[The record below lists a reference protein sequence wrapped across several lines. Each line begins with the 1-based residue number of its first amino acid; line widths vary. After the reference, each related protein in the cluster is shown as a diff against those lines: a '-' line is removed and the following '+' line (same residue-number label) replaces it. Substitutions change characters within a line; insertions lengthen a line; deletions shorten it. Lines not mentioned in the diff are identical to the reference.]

1 MMLALILMTALLLAL
16 MVVLLVLGRAL
27 GRVGESRRLL
37 LPLAVFV
44 PLLVVLVYG
53 LVGSYQGEQQY
64 LDARAALPT
73 LLAQAQQ
80 GDELQPAQYEQLLV
94 GLRARLDEQDD
105 AEGWRLLGRLA
116 WDGEQGDMAFGALQ
130 RAWQLAPNDAQ
141 TQRDYGRILVMTRDA
156 ALQQQGVALLGQLA
170 QQPQELEALS
180 ILAFHH
186 LDRGEREQAVGY
198 WQQLRERLPEG
209 DERRLMIDR
218 TLEQLAAPPAGVT
231 QISIALAPQLL
242 ARIPAN
248 ARLLVFAKAVG
259 GPPMPLA
266 VRQLAVAQWPV
277 SLQLSDADAMMPE
290 LKLSQFDTI
299 EITARLTS
307 SANVSAVAGDL
318 EGVSGPISGAS
329 RDQVVTITIDRQL

>member
-1 MMLALILMTALLLAL
+1 MMLALMLITALLLAL
-16 MVVLLVLGRAL
+16 MVVVLVLGRAL
-27 GRVGESRRLL
+27 GRAGASRRPL
-37 LPLAVFV
+37 LPLA
-44 PLLVVLVYG
+44 LVVLLGAVAIYA
-53 LVGSYQGEQQY
+53 LVGGYRGEQQY
-64 LDARAALPT
+64 LAARAALPT
-73 LLAQAQQ
+73 LLAKAQQ
-80 GDELQPAQYEQLLV
+80 GEELQPDQFEQLLL
-94 GLRARLDEQDD
+94 GLRARLEEQDD

-116 WDGEQGDMAFGALQ
+116 WDAEQGDMAFGALQ
-130 RAWQLAPNDAQ
+130 RAWQLAPDDLQ

-156 ALQQQGVALLGQLA
+156 SLQQQGVALLSQLA

-231 QISIALAPQLL
+231 DISVTLAPQLL
-242 ARIPAN
+242 SRIPAN
-248 ARLLVFAKAVG
+248 ARLLVFAKAVN

-266 VRQLAVAQWPV
+266 VRQLAVDQWPV
-277 SLQLSDADAMMPE
+277 KLQLSDADAMMPE

-318 EGVSGPISGAS
+318 EGMSGPLTVEARSQPIA
-329 RDQVVTITIDRQL
+329 VTIDRQL

>member
-1 MMLALILMTALLLAL
+1 MTLALMLIAALLLAL

-27 GRVGESRRLL
+27 ARVGVNRRLL
-37 LPLAVFV
+37 LPLAIFTL
-44 PLLVVLVYG
+44 LLVAVVYG
-53 LVGSYQGEQQY
+53 LVGGYRGEQQY
-64 LDARAALPT
+64 LEARAALPA
-73 LLAQAQQ
+73 LLTQAQQ
-80 GDELQPAQYEQLLV
+80 GEELQPGQYQQLLL
-94 GLRARLDEQDD
+94 GLRARLEEQDD

-186 LDRGEREQAVGY
+186 LDRGEREQAIGY
-198 WQQLRERLPEG
+198 WQQLRERLPDG

-231 QISIALAPQLL
+231 EISVNLAPQLL
-242 ARIPAN
+242 GRIPAN
-248 ARLLVFAKAVG
+248 ARLLVFAKAVD
-259 GPPMPLA
+259 GPPLPLA
-266 VRQLAVAQWPV
+266 VRQLAVDQWPV
-277 SLQLSDADAMMPE
+277 SLQLSDADAMMAE

-307 SANVSAVAGDL
+307 STNVSALAGDL
-318 EGVSGPISGAS
+318 EGVSGPISGDS
-329 RDQVVTITIDRQL
+329 RSQVVTVTIDRQL

>member
-1 MMLALILMTALLLAL
+1 MMLALILVGGLLLAL

-27 GRVGESRRLL
+27 NRAGSNRRLL
-37 LPLAVFV
+37 LPLAAFV
-44 PLLVVLVYG
+44 LALVAVVYA
-53 LVGSYQGEQQY
+53 LVGGYRGEQQY
-64 LDARAALPT
+64 LQARAALPA
-73 LLAQAQQ
+73 LLTQAQQ
-80 GDELQPAQYEQLLV
+80 GEELQPAQFDQLLL
-94 GLRARLDEQDD
+94 GLRARLEEQDD

-116 WDGEQGDMAFGALQ
+116 WDAEQGDMAFGALQ
-130 RAWQLAPNDAQ
+130 RAWQLAPDDAQ
-141 TQRDYGRILVMTRDA
+141 AQRDYGRILVMTRDA
-156 ALQQQGVALLGQLA
+156 ALQQEGVVLLGQLA

-186 LDRGEREQAVGY
+186 LDRGERDQAVGY

-231 QISIALAPQLL
+231 EISVGLAPQLL
-242 ARIPAN
+242 GRIPAN

-266 VRQLAVAQWPV
+266 VRQLAVGQWPV
-277 SLQLSDADAMMPE
+277 KLQLSDADAMMPE

-318 EGVSGPISGAS
+318 EGVSGPLTAEARSQPIT
-329 RDQVVTITIDRQL
+329 VTIDREL

>member
-27 GRVGESRRLL
+27 GRAGASRRLL
-37 LPLAVFV
+37 LPLAA
-44 PLLVVLVYG
+44 VVLVWVVAVYG
-53 LVGSYQGEQQY
+53 LVGGYRGEQQY
-64 LDARAALPT
+64 LAARAALPT

-80 GDELQPAQYEQLLV
+80 GDELQPAQYEQLLI

-156 ALQQQGVALLGQLA
+156 ALQQEGVALLGQLA

-186 LDRGEREQAVGY
+186 LDRGEREQAIGY
-198 WQQLRERLPEG
+198 WQQLRDRLPEG

-231 QISIALAPQLL
+231 QISVALAPQLL

-259 GPPMPLA
+259 GSPMPLA
-266 VRQLAVAQWPV
+266 VRQLAVDQWPV
-277 SLQLSDADAMMPE
+277 SLQLSDADAMMAE

-307 SANVSAVAGDL
+307 SATVSAVAGDL
-318 EGVSGPISGAS
+318 EGVSGPISGDGRS
-329 RDQVVTITIDRQL
+329 QMVTVTIDRQL